1 LLVLVTVIL
10 AATAVPVVVGPTAGI
25 ARASKGIATCTNAVA
40 PAAPVAD
47 LPWAQARYAPQRL
60 AVLSDGAGVTVA
72 VIDSGVDNSHPQLR
86 GRVLAGR
93 DFLDTSGDGRLDC
106 VGHGTAVASIIAGR
120 EVGGVEFR
128 GLAPA
133 ARILPVR
140 ISEQQII
147 QGRESGRTVTA
158 AQFARGIRWA
168 VDAGADVINLSVV
181 LYQDN
186 SDVRAAVAYALAADV
201 VVVAA
206 VGNLHENGDPVPYP
220 AAYDGVLGV
229 GAIGPDGA
237 LQPFSQVG
245 PYVDVV
251 APGGAVLAAVPRRGH
266 KEQNGTSYAT
276 PFVAATAVLVRSY
289 RPDLPAAAVVARILA
304 TADPVGGGGAGYGRG
319 VVDPY
324 RAVAE
329 TSTVAGPAPSA
340 EPLSAGVADPAEQ
353 ARAAR
358 RTAAEHRAVR
368 LAAGAL
374 CVALL
379 VALLAAVL
387 PRGARRRWRAG

>member
-1 LLVLVTVIL
+1 V
-10 AATAVPVVVGPTAGI
+10 
-25 ARASKGIATCTNAVA
+25 
-40 PAAPVAD
+40 
-47 LPWAQARYAPQRL
+47 PQRL
-60 AVLSDGAGVTVA
+60 SVLSDGGGVTVA
-72 VIDSGVDNSHPQLR
+72 VVDSGVDDNHPQLR

-93 DFLDTSGDGRLDC
+93 DFLDPSGDGRLDC

-120 EVGGVEFR
+120 DVGGVEFR

-147 QGRESGRTVTA
+147 EGRESGRTVTA

-186 SDVRAAVAYALAADV
+186 PDVRAAVAHALAADV
-201 VVVAA
+201 VIVAA
-206 VGNLHENGDPVPYP
+206 VGNLHENGDPMPYP
-220 AAYDGVLGV
+220 AAYDGVIGV

-245 PYVDVV
+245 SYVDVV

-266 KEQNGTSYAT
+266 KEQSGTSYAT
-276 PFVAATAVLVRSY
+276 PFVAATAALVRAY
-289 RPDLPAAAVVARILA
+289 RPDLPARAVVARILA
-304 TADPVGGGGAGYGRG
+304 TADPVGGGPGFGRG
-319 VVDPY
+319 VVNPY

-329 TSTVAGPAPSA
+329 TPTVAGPAASA
-340 EPLSAGVADPAEQ
+340 APLPASVADPAEQ

-358 RTAAEHRAVR
+358 RNTAEHRAVW

-374 CVALL
+374 CAAL
-379 VALLAAVL
+379 VVGLLAAVL
-387 PRGARRRWRAG
+387 PRGSRRRWRAG

>member
-1 LLVLVTVIL
+1 MTVIL
-10 AATAVPVVVGPTAGI
+10 AATTVPVVVGPTAGI
-25 ARASKGIATCTNAVA
+25 ARASKGVATCTNAVA

-60 AVLSDGAGVTVA
+60 AVLSGGAGVTVA
-72 VIDSGVDNSHPQLR
+72 VVDSGVDNSHPQLR

-93 DFLDTSGDGRLDC
+93 DFLDPSGDGRLDC

-147 QGRESGRTVTA
+147 EGRESGRTVTA

-186 SDVRAAVAYALAADV
+186 SDVRAAVAYALSADV

-229 GAIGPDGA
+229 GAIGADGA
-237 LQPFSQVG
+237 LQPFSQIG
-245 PYVDVV
+245 TYVDVV

-276 PFVAATAVLVRSY
+276 PFVAATAALVRAY

-304 TADPVGGGGAGYGRG
+304 TADPVGGGPGFGRG
-319 VVDPY
+319 VVNPY
-324 RAVAE
+324 RAVSE
-329 TSTVAGPAPSA
+329 TPTVAGPATSAVPLPAIAA
-340 EPLSAGVADPAEQ
+340 EPGEQ

-358 RTAAEHRAVR
+358 RTAAEHRAVW

-374 CVALL
+374 CAALV
-379 VALLAAVL
+379 VALLAAIL

>member
-1 LLVLVTVIL
+1 MPHRAPLASLLVAPGRRSLVLVTVIL
-10 AATAVPVVVGPTAGI
+10 AATTVPVVGGPAAGT
-25 ARASKGIATCTNAVA
+25 ARASKGVATCTNAVA

-47 LPWAQARYAPQRL
+47 LPWAQARFAPQRL
-60 AVLSDGAGVTVA
+60 SVLSDGTGVTVA
-72 VIDSGVDNSHPQLR
+72 VVDSGVDDNHPQLR

-93 DFLDTSGDGRLDC
+93 DFLDPSGDGRLDC

-120 EVGGVEFR
+120 DVDGVEFR

-147 QGRESGRTVTA
+147 EGRESGRHGDGRAVRPRDPVGGR
-158 AQFARGIRWA
+158 RGR
-168 VDAGADVINLSVV
+168 DVINLSVV

-186 SDVRAAVAYALAADV
+186 PDVRAAWPALASDV

-220 AAYDGVLGV
+220 AAYDGVVGV

-245 PYVDVV
+245 SYVDVV

-266 KEQNGTSYAT
+266 KEQSGTSYAT
-276 PFVAATAVLVRSY
+276 PFVAATAALVRAY
-289 RPDLPAAAVVARILA
+289 RPDLPATAVVARILA
-304 TADPVGGGGAGYGRG
+304 TADPVGGGRASAAGWRTRTGRSPRRPPWPG
-319 VVDPY
+319 PPRRRRRCRRVSRTRPS
-324 RAVAE
+324 R
-329 TSTVAGPAPSA
+329 PAP
-340 EPLSAGVADPAEQ
+340 P
-353 ARAAR
+353 
-358 RTAAEHRAVR
+358 AVR
-368 LAAGAL
+368 PPSIG
-374 CVALL
+374 
-379 VALLAAVL
+379 
-387 PRGARRRWRAG
+387 RSG

>member
-1 LLVLVTVIL
+1 VTVIL
-10 AATAVPVVVGPTAGI
+10 AATTVPVVVGPTAGT
-25 ARASKGIATCTNAVA
+25 ARASKGVATCTNAVA

-72 VIDSGVDNSHPQLR
+72 VVDSGVDDNHPQLR

-93 DFLDTSGDGRLDC
+93 DFLDPSGDGRLDC

-120 EVGGVEFR
+120 DAGGVEFR

-133 ARILPVR
+133 ARILPIR

-147 QGRESGRTVTA
+147 EGRESGRTVTA

-186 SDVRAAVAYALAADV
+186 PDVRAAVAHALASDV

-245 PYVDVV
+245 SYVDVV

-266 KEQNGTSYAT
+266 KEQSGTSYAT
-276 PFVAATAVLVRSY
+276 PFVAATAALVRAY

-304 TADPVGGGGAGYGRG
+304 TADPVGGGQGFGRG
-319 VVDPY
+319 VVNPY

-329 TSTVAGPAPSA
+329 TPTVAGPAASA
-340 EPLSAGVADPAEQ
+340 APLPASVADPAER

-358 RTAAEHRAVR
+358 RISAEHRAVW

-374 CVALL
+374 CAAL
-379 VALLAAVL
+379 VVGLLAAVL
-387 PRGARRRWRAG
+387 PRGSRRRWRAG